1 MFYLGVLL
9 AKKVADET
17 RKFAKERARKPDT
30 TLCGFTK
37 QRLRDFFWL
46 EAPPDNDEE
55 SGAARTAIELT
66 EIKPPLKRKKIKV
79 KRDVAVVNN
88 SITTTIDTEK
98 VAKEKDDGAVGGDC
112 TEVPLPI
119 GGSSDEDET

>member
-55 SGAARTAIELT
+55 SGAVRTAIELT

-79 KRDVAVVNN
+79 KT
-88 SITTTIDTEK
+88 ITTTIDTEK